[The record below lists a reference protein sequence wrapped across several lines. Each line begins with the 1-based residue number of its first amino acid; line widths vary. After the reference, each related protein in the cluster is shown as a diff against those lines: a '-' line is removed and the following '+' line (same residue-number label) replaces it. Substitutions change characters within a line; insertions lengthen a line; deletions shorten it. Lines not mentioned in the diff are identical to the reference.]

1 MKLILTQ
8 DVNGLG
14 APGDIVEVKDGY
26 GRNFLLPRGMALPWS
41 RGGEKQIGTI
51 KRSQDARAI
60 RDLGHANEVKAQLAA
75 LSVKLEVRAGDAG
88 RLFGA
93 FQRLHHVSDFPGT
106 GIGLTIVQRI
116 IRRHGGEIRAEAS
129 AGAGATFFF
138 NLKEA
143 QHGSDEQDHP
153 AG

>member
-41 RGGEKQIGTI
+41 RGGEKQISTI

-60 RDLGHANEVKAQLAA
+60 RDLGP
-75 LSVKLEVRAGDAG
+75 
-88 RLFGA
+88 
-93 FQRLHHVSDFPGT
+93 VSYT
-106 GIGLTIVQRI
+106 HLTLPTTPYV
-116 IRRHGGEIRAEAS
+116 
-129 AGAGATFFF
+129 
-138 NLKEA
+138 
-143 QHGSDEQDHP
+143 
-153 AG
+153 